1 MEFTIAAVTFPS
13 LNTAGDL
20 VLGGSETVLAFELV
34 ETEGAVA
41 LLGFAFFPDLNALA
55 GDDLLVGWGSR
66 GSIGIRGGWR
76 GGEASGWI
84 SLLREGEGGKEQE
97 EDKRRG
103 MDLHGSNLGRTRGE
117 IES

>member
-1 MEFTIAAVTFPS
+1 MRVLDGVDDGGVALAG
-13 LNTAGDL
+13 LNTASDL

-66 GSIGIRGGWR
+66 GSIGIRRGWR

-84 SLLREGEGGKEQE
+84 SFLREGEGGE
-97 EDKRRG
+97 E
-103 MDLHGSNLGRTRGE
+103 HE
-117 IES
+117 EY